1 MIIYHFLSIHLLL
14 NENNLN
20 MNNTIATLIEN
31 SVNVE
36 NNLSKGIRLT
46 TEERQFFNEH
56 FEKEDIKKNAFLIKE
71 GEKEKYLYFI
81 ENGIVRYWTTNMK
94 LREITFWFSFSNEFA
109 NSYFSLMQSV
119 PSAFNVQALC
129 NSIIWKIKTDDLS
142 LLYDI
147 SLNTNKIVRIVLEDV
162 FTRKIEREITLLKLS
177 PEDRYQELI
186 KYQKQ
191 LIHNI
196 PLKHLASYLGIT
208 PQALSRI
215 RGRIN

>member
-1 MIIYHFLSIHLLL
+1 MICYFLSIHLPLH
-14 NENNLN
+14 ENNLN

-31 SVNVE
+31 SVNIE
-36 NNLSKGIRLT
+36 NNLSRELKLT

-56 FEKEDIKKNAFLIKE
+56 FEKEEIKKNDFLTKE
-71 GEKEKYLYFI
+71 GEKERYLYFI
-81 ENGIVRYWTTNMK
+81 EDGIVRYWTTNRK
-94 LREITFWFSFSNEFA
+94 QREITFWFSFSNEFA
-109 NSYFSLMQSV
+109 NSYFSLMQNT
-119 PSAFNVQALC
+119 PSAFNIQALC

-142 LLYDI
+142 LLYDV
-147 SLNTNKIVRIVLEDV
+147 SLNTNKIARIVLEDV
-162 FTRKIEREITLLKLS
+162 FTRKIKREITLLKLS
-177 PEDRYQELI
+177 PEDRYQELM
-186 KYQKQ
+186 KYHKQ